1 MLFHPKRYIWAYD
14 SRNSYLTLTSP
25 IPPGVQVV
33 DSGWNRER
41 KEKNKQTNK
50 QTTTT
55 TKQQKEWKKKKGGSL
70 ALLPYS
76 PSSFF
81 LLTSLS
87 RSRSLVAWKGRDRT
101 SPCHWLRWLFRVPN
115 YGVYH
120 FGLLHNPSSRSL
132 KKTTWGATD
141 LYFFIIIKCTCRQK
155 RSSDLILFL

>member
-1 MLFHPKRYIWAYD
+1 MLCHPKRYFWAYD

-25 IPPGVQVV
+25 IPPDVQVV

-55 TKQQKEWKKKKGGSL
+55 TKQQKERKKKKGGSL
-70 ALLPYS
+70 ALLPCS

-87 RSRSLVAWKGRDRT
+87 RSRSLVAWKGLDRT

-141 LYFFIIIKCTCRQK
+141 LYFFLLNVPVGKNVP
-155 RSSDLILFL
+155 LI

>member
-1 MLFHPKRYIWAYD
+1 MLCHPKRYFWAYD

-25 IPPGVQVV
+25 IPPDVQVV

-41 KEKNKQTNK
+41 KEKKQTNK
-50 QTTTT
+50 QR
-55 TKQQKEWKKKKGGSL
+55 QQLNSKRSGRKRKEF
-70 ALLPYS
+70 PS
-76 PSSFF
+76 PSCRIPLAVFSCS
-81 LLTSLS
+81 LLCPVP
-87 RSRSLVAWKGRDRT
+87 RSLVAWKGLDRT

-141 LYFFIIIKCTCRQK
+141 LYFFLLNVPVGKNVP
-155 RSSDLILFL
+155 LI

>member
-1 MLFHPKRYIWAYD
+1 MLCHPKRYFWAYD

-25 IPPGVQVV
+25 IPPDVQVV
-33 DSGWNRER
+33 DSAWNRER

-55 TKQQKEWKKKKGGSL
+55 TKQQKERKKKKGVSL

-87 RSRSLVAWKGRDRT
+87 RSPLSGRLKRARSHQSLSLTQMTVSCAQLWRLPFRLVTQSFLAVFKE
-101 SPCHWLRWLFRVPN
+101 N
-115 YGVYH
+115 YV
-120 FGLLHNPSSRSL
+120 RSNRFV
-132 KKTTWGATD
+132 
-141 LYFFIIIKCTCRQK
+141 FFFIKCTCRQK
-155 RSSDLILFL
+155 RPSDLILFL